1 MSATG
6 TWIIPARTLDNAL
19 AELREWKRATAQAL
33 ADFRRWAVV
42 GRSLDDQTAARLA
55 HLERRLLAE
64 RLTVAVVGGRSRGK
78 SELVNALFFASLGA
92 PLLPS
97 GEGRSTACVTEILW
111 DPARAPSLRLL
122 PIETRLGPRA
132 LREHIADADQWTE
145 IALDPS
151 QPRTLAAACEALCE
165 TRKASAEEAA
175 RLGIAAAD
183 GAETDIPRWRYA
195 IVNLPHPLLA
205 DGLVVLDTP
214 SREAMAAE
222 PEIAVHRVP
231 EAAAIVFVVAA
242 DTGLAEEDRDL
253 WREQVAPVDGLDQS
267 CYVAL
272 NKIDAA
278 REGLQPGTQLLAEIE
293 RQAAQVAGALGIVPA
308 RIFPVSAR
316 LGLASKIA
324 DEREGLIRSRIYR
337 LEQAL
342 ARGMV
347 RQRRIDHAAAVRA
360 ESRVAFA
367 EARALTQS
375 RLEFAGAQLAEM
387 AAIEGKNQKL
397 VDALSRKAAAE
408 RLRLEK
414 ARAVMMGLR
423 TAYNRHLGELAHV
436 LDPGQVREA
445 GLRARA
451 GVTGSRFSRDIGT
464 ALDAYFEGIRKRLAA
479 AIETIAQARAMMVAA
494 HRELSGE
501 HGIAMADV
509 GDFATERFLIEVGRL
524 EELCARDFR
533 RASLITQRQS
543 TLGTRFLD
551 TIALQVVHVFEIA
564 DREARTWLAGFMR
577 PLEAQLQALQEQA
590 NTRIEGMGRIQS
602 AGTDLLARRA
612 ELEALRAEVAQ
623 QLRMAEEHH
632 RKLLALLEA
641 PVPGA

>member
-6 TWIIPARTLDNAL
+6 TWIIPARTLDKGL
-19 AELREWKRATAQAL
+19 AELRDWKQATAQAL

-64 RLTVAVVGGRSRGK
+64 RLTVAVVGERSRGK

-92 PLLPS
+92 RLLPA
-97 GEGRSTACVTEILW
+97 GEGRSTVCATEILW
-111 DPARAPSLRLL
+111 DPARSPSLRLL
-122 PIETRLGPRA
+122 PIETRQGPRA
-132 LREHIADADQWTE
+132 LREHLADADLWTE
-145 IALDPS
+145 VALDPS
-151 QPRTLAAACEALCE
+151 RPQSLAPACEALCE
-165 TRKASAEEAA
+165 TRKASPEEAA
-175 RLGIAAAD
+175 SLGITARE
-183 GAETDIPRWRYA
+183 GAEVDVPRWRYA
-195 IVNLPHPLLA
+195 IINLPHPLLA

-214 SREAMAAE
+214 CREVMAAE

-242 DTGLAEEDRDL
+242 DAGLTDEDREL
-253 WREQVAPVDGLDQS
+253 WRELVAPVDGLEQRG
-267 CYVAL
+267 YVVL

-293 RQAAQVAGALGIVPA
+293 RQAAQIAGTLGIAPA
-308 RIFPVSAR
+308 RVFPASGR

-324 DEREGLIRSRIYR
+324 DDREGLIRSRIYR

-367 EARALTQS
+367 ESRALTQS
-375 RLEFAGAQLAEM
+375 RLEFAEAQLAEM
-387 AAIEGKNQKL
+387 AAIQGKNQKL

-423 TAYNRHLGELAHV
+423 TAYNRHLGSLRQL
-436 LDPGQVREA
+436 LDPVQVREA

-451 GVTGSRFSRDIGT
+451 GVTGSRFSRDIGA
-464 ALDAYFEGIRKRLAA
+464 ALDAYFAGVRKRLDA
-479 AIETIAQARAMMVAA
+479 AIEAIGQARAMMEAA
-494 HRELSGE
+494 RRELAGE

-509 GDFATERFLIEVGRL
+509 GDFATGRFVAEVDRL
-524 EELCARDFR
+524 EALCARDFR
-533 RASLITQRQS
+533 RASLITRRQS
-543 TLGTRFLD
+543 TLGALFFD

-564 DREARTWLAGFMR
+564 ERETRTWLSGFMR

-590 NTRIEGMGRIQS
+590 NTRIEGVGRIQS
-602 AGTDLLARRA
+602 AETDLIARHA
-612 ELEALRAEVAQ
+612 ELGQLAAEVAER
-623 QLRMAEEHH
+623 LRAGEEHH
-632 RKLLALLEA
+632 RKVLALLESDPA
-641 PVPGA
+641 

>member
-6 TWIIPARTLDNAL
+6 TWVIPARTLDNAM
-19 AELREWKRATAQAL
+19 AELHEWKRATAQAL

-42 GRSLDDQTAARLA
+42 GRSLDDQSAARLA

-64 RLTVAVVGGRSRGK
+64 RLTVAVLGERSRGK

-97 GEGRSTACVTEILW
+97 GEGRSTGCVTEILW

-122 PIETRLGPRA
+122 PIETRQGPRA
-132 LREHIADADQWTE
+132 LREHIADGDLWTE
-145 IALDPS
+145 VALDPS
-151 QPRTLAAACEALCE
+151 RPQALAPACEALCE
-165 TRKASAEEAA
+165 TRKSSSAEAA
-175 RLGIAAAD
+175 SLGIAAPE
-183 GAETDIPRWRYA
+183 GAEIDIPRWRYA

-214 SREAMAAE
+214 GREALAAE
-222 PEIAVHRVP
+222 PEVAVHRVP

-242 DTGLAEEDRDL
+242 PGPRDDDHEL
-253 WREQVAPVDGLDQS
+253 WREHVAPIDGLEQR

-278 REGLQPGTQLLAEIE
+278 RDGLQPGTELLAEIE
-293 RQAAQVAGALGIVPA
+293 RQSAQVAGALAIAPA
-308 RIFPVSAR
+308 RVFPLSAR
-316 LGLASKIA
+316 LGLASKVG
-324 DEREGLIRSRIYR
+324 DDREGLIRSRIYR

-342 ARGMV
+342 ARGLA

-360 ESRVAFA
+360 ESRIAFA
-367 EARALTQS
+367 ESRALTQS
-375 RLEFAGAQLAEM
+375 RLEFAEAQLAEM

-423 TAYNRHLGELAHV
+423 TTYNRHLGALGHL

-445 GLRARA
+445 GLRARG
-451 GVTGSRFSRDIGT
+451 GVTESRFSREIGA
-464 ALDAYFEGIRKRLAA
+464 ALESYFAGVRKRLLA
-479 AIETIAQARAMMVAA
+479 AIEAIAQARAMMQAA
-494 HRELSGE
+494 ERELAGE
-501 HGIAMADV
+501 HGIALADV
-509 GDFATERFLIEVGRL
+509 GDFATERFLVEVDRL
-524 EELCARDFR
+524 EQLCARDFR
-533 RASLITQRQS
+533 GASLITRRQS
-543 TLGTRFLD
+543 TLGTLFFD
-551 TIALQVVHVFEIA
+551 TIALQVVRVFEIA

-590 NTRIEGMGRIQS
+590 NTRIEGVARIQS
-602 AGTDLLARRA
+602 AGTDLVARHA
-612 ELEALRAEVAQ
+612 ELESLAAEVAQ
-623 QLRMAEEHH
+623 QLRLGQEHE
-632 RKLLALLEA
+632 RRVLALLE
-641 PVPGA
+641 PPG